1 MSATRLGPRTWSAFV
16 VLGLAGQLAWT
27 VENMYLNVFVYDTI
41 TDSPQVIAA
50 LVAAS
55 AVVATLTALVVG
67 ALSDR
72 TGRRRALVA
81 VGYVLWGA
89 STAAFGLVGPETVG
103 SIFPGWEAVTAA
115 IVGIIL
121 LDCLMSFFGAAAND
135 AGFQAW
141 VTDSTDSTNRGRVD
155 GVLGTLPLLAML
167 LVFGALDPLTQS
179 GQWGLFFGL
188 VGGVTAV
195 VGLLALVAVRDR
207 TPAVREGG
215 PLADVVYGLRP
226 STIRKH
232 PRLYQILLVLA
243 LAGTASQVFLPFL
256 IIYIQRTLR
265 IDAYALV
272 LGVVLIVASLLSVL
286 GGRFIDRVGKLR
298 AILPAF
304 GIFAVG
310 LVGMVF
316 VRDLVP
322 VIIAGTVMMAG
333 FLISFAAINATIR
346 DLTPRDRAGTVQ
358 GVRMIASVL
367 VPMVFGPWIGAA
379 VISGVGETYLDL
391 GVEKQVPTAGIFVA
405 ALVVLA
411 LAVPAVAL
419 LLRRMRG
426 ATPAEVAAVTA
437 VAPPES
443 AEDGTGSADAER
455 EPVEGR

>member
-1 MSATRLGPRTWSAFV
+1 
-16 VLGLAGQLAWT
+16 
-27 VENMYLNVFVYDTI
+27 
-41 TDSPQVIAA
+41 
-50 LVAAS
+50 VAAS

-81 VGYVLWGA
+81 VGYVLWGLT
-89 STAAFGLVGPETVG
+89 TAAFGLVGPDTVG
-103 SIFPGWEAVTAA
+103 ALVPGWEAVTAA
-115 IVGIIL
+115 VVGIVV
-121 LDCLMSFFGAAAND
+121 LDCVMSFFGAAAND

-141 VTDSTDSTNRGRVD
+141 VTDSTDPTNRGRVD
-155 GVLGTLPLLAML
+155 GVLGTLPLISML
-167 LVFGALDPLTQS
+167 LVFGALDPLTKS
-179 GQWGLFFGL
+179 GDWGLFFGL

-207 TPAVREGG
+207 APALRGTR

-226 STIRKH
+226 STVRRH
-232 PRLYQILLVLA
+232 PRLYQMLLVLA
-243 LAGTASQVFLPFL
+243 LAGTASQVFFPFL
-256 IIYIQRTLR
+256 IIYIQRSLR

-272 LGVVLIVASLLSVL
+272 LASVLVVASVVSIL
-286 GGRFIDRVGKLR
+286 GGRVIDRVGKVR
-298 AILPAF
+298 AILPSFA
-304 GIFAVG
+304 IFAAG
-310 LVGMVF
+310 LLAMVF
-316 VRDLVP
+316 VRDLVS
-322 VIIAGTVMMAG
+322 VIVAGAVMMSG
-333 FLISFAAINATIR
+333 FLLSFAAINATIR
-346 DLTPRDRAGTVQ
+346 DLTPADRAGTVQ
-358 GVRMIASVL
+358 GIRMIASVL